1 MKYCEENGSFRTVEN
16 LIKVSRI
23 GEKALENLKDSIT
36 I

>member
-1 MKYCEENGSFRTVEN
+1 M
-16 LIKVSRI
+16 KVSRI